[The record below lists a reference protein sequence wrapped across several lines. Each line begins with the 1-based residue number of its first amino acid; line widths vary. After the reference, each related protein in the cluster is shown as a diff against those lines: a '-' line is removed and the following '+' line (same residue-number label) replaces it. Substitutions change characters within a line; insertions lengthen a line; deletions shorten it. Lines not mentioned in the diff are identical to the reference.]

1 MKGRGTHNG
10 ISLDQ
15 AIVVVTMSGPKRT
28 FINCLPS
35 IDLECRFLGT
45 IFCEMDDLDQ
55 ISPGQTLIYLWG
67 WEKRVIETQFY
78 ISKRAFDCLKF

>member
-1 MKGRGTHNG
+1 
-10 ISLDQ
+10 
-15 AIVVVTMSGPKRT
+15 VVTMSGPKRT

>member
-1 MKGRGTHNG
+1 MLKC

-15 AIVVVTMSGPKRT
+15 ATVSLSICDRQRMS
-28 FINCLPS
+28 INCLLS
-35 IDLECRFLGT
+35 NDLELRFLGT